1 MNILR
6 LVLGWIMVA
15 IGVYLIGHLAWTR
28 GAPQTMSIWLDL
40 GFAALF
46 ILRGVMNLRG
56 RRRYTSVSR

>member
-1 MNILR
+1 MNMLR

-15 IGVYLIGHLAWTR
+15 IGVYLLGHLAWTR
-28 GAPQTMSIWLDL
+28 GVAQTTSIWLDL

-56 RRRYTSVSR
+56 RRRYTSASR